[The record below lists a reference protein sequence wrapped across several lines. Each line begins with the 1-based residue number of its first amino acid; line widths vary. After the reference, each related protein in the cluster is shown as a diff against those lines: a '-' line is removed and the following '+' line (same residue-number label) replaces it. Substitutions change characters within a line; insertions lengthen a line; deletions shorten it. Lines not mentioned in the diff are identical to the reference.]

1 MRRLLIVDDEKN
13 IRQGLKTMIEREFP
27 SDYSIETASNG
38 AEAME
43 IFQRER
49 ADIIITDIRMPV
61 MDGIRLLEQLS
72 KDAGAGEGPAVI
84 ILSGYDD
91 FEYAK
96 SAIKYRVKDYLL
108 KPIRRDELFD
118 SLGRIHK
125 EQEKQESSIR
135 KLEQE
140 TEKFRKDLR
149 SSRLQVLFMQDEV
162 QLEHEQLVELSGLS
176 VPYRLGVLNYHYS
189 DGSRMKPAEVQ
200 GLIERLTGPLDMLFM
215 EILTDWD
222 GKLVLIGRS
231 KQSFEELSKQAEARE
246 LKGLLI
252 GISTEG
258 QAVGDIRSCYLEA
271 CRAMQYTFL
280 YPQSNF
286 VDFGDVKEGRLTFP
300 APEEEFRKLL
310 NMLGTEREK
319 EMKSLLAAIFQTEHL
334 KLMNL
339 SYLETVGRKIN
350 ERVLDEVFRVY
361 GEASVEVL
369 KLYRTV
375 GNMYNYRHFHDYYRA
390 LEHLLI
396 SLNEYIRKVRSAHT
410 EHADMKEA
418 LAYIEANYFR
428 PLNMAMVSNHV
439 SLNYSYFSEA
449 FKAYTG
455 ESFVLYLKKVRI
467 HHAKG
472 LLAGSRCK
480 LAGVSEAVGFENNKQ
495 FARVFKEL
503 EGISP
508 GEYRAKSLMGD
519 YFERDDQELWD
530 QK

>member
-1 MRRLLIVDDEKN
+1 MRSLLIVDDEKN

-27 SDYSIETASNG
+27 SNYCIDTAGNG
-38 AEAME
+38 AEALE
-43 IFQRER
+43 LYRRER

-61 MDGIRLLEQLS
+61 MDGISLLEQLS
-72 KDAGAGEGPAVI
+72 ADAGPGEGPAVV

-118 SLGRIHK
+118 ILTSIDRELN
-125 EQEKQESSIR
+125 KQELTVR
-135 KLEQE
+135 KLERE
-140 TEKFRKDLR
+140 AEDIRRELR
-149 SSRLQVLFMQDEV
+149 SSRLRGLLMKENV
-162 QLEHEQLVELSGLS
+162 QLESGQQEELNGLA
-176 VPYRLGVLNYHYS
+176 VPFIVGVLNYYYS
-189 DGSRMKPAEVQ
+189 DGTRMKPGEVQ
-200 GLIERLTGPLDMLFM
+200 ALIERMTGPLETMFM

-222 GKLVLIGRS
+222 GKLVLIGS
-231 KQSFEELSKQAEARE
+231 GKQIFTELSKRAEGRE
-246 LKGLLI
+246 LKGLSI
-252 GISTEG
+252 GISSEG
-258 QAVGDIRSCYLEA
+258 QALGDIRSCYLEA
-271 CRAMQYTFL
+271 CRAIEYTFL

-286 VDFGDVKEGRLTFP
+286 MDFAAVGEGRLNFP
-300 APEEEFRKLL
+300 APEEELRKLL

-319 EMKSLLAAIFQTEHL
+319 EMKSLLAVIFQTEHL
-334 KLMNL
+334 KELDL
-339 SYLETVGRKIN
+339 TYLETVGKKIN
-350 ERVLDEVFRVY
+350 ERVLDEVFRVH

-375 GNMYNYRHFHDYYRA
+375 GNLYNYRHFHDYYRA

-396 SLNEYIRKVRSAHT
+396 SLNEYIMGVRSAHT

-467 HHAKG
+467 HHAKD

-480 LAGVSEAVGFENNKQ
+480 LAGVSEAVGFENSKQ

-508 GEYRAKSLMGD
+508 GEYRAKALAEG
-519 YFERDDQELWD
+519 YFARNEREL
-530 QK
+530 